1 MPLKLLSHVWNVQGF
16 FIRKLFFIK
25 LSMMTT
31 INTMVKSIQ
40 YGMAEPGVLEVLRE
54 LLDIMNKRQ

>member
-1 MPLKLLSHVWNVQGF
+1 MEYTGV

-31 INTMVKSIQ
+31 INTVVKSIQ